1 MDAVLRGVLFAAL
14 GYGIISC
21 ADAAVKYVLPQ
32 VGVAGVM
39 LWRGV
44 IGALAILAMAGGR
57 SVWPKNT
64 RLVFGRSALHA
75 AVAAIWYLAWA
86 RGVGLADSYAVAAL
100 APIFMTLMAIPLL
113 GEKVGWRRALACAVG
128 FSGALVML
136 QPGGALWRWEA
147 PLLVLAVVGIALSRT
162 WTRVLARTDS
172 PAAISFWL
180 MLAHVPLGLA
190 LLPFFPAPE
199 TLFPLHPGAL
209 LALVAFGCAN
219 AVAHMLFA
227 RAFALAPVGAIAPLE
242 YSVLPWGVFLGWLL
256 FAEIPGATT
265 LYGAAIVMSAGFY
278 AMHRER
284 VRARERQPAAPVAVP
299 VNPRV

>member
-1 MDAVLRGVLFAAL
+1 MDAALRGVLYAGM
-14 GYGIISC
+14 GYAIISC

-39 LWRGV
+39 MWRGAV
-44 IGALAILAMAGGR
+44 GGLAILAMAQGR
-57 SVWPKNT
+57 SIWPRNT
-64 RLVFGRSALHA
+64 RLVFARSALHA
-75 AVAAIWYLAWA
+75 LVAVIWYFCWA

-128 FSGALVML
+128 FSGALIML

-147 PLLVLAVVGIALSRT
+147 PLLVLAVVGMALSRT

-172 PAAISFWL
+172 AATISFWL
-180 MLAHVPLGLA
+180 MLAHLPLGLV
-190 LLPFFPAPE
+190 LLPFLPPPV
-199 TLFPLHPGAL
+199 TLLPLEAGAL
-209 LALVAFGCAN
+209 LALIAFGCAN

-242 YSVLPWGVFLGWLL
+242 YSVLPWGVLLGWLL
-256 FAEIPGATT
+256 FSEIPGAST
-265 LYGAAIVMSAGFY
+265 LYGAAIVIAAGFY
-278 AMHRER
+278 SMHRER
-284 VRARERQPAAPVAVP
+284 VRARERAALAPAT
-299 VNPRV
+299 